1 MKYRLTSSLFLCA
14 LCCSFGEKTSAM
26 DGVVSTFSVPP
37 FSEDATVAGIDGWTI
52 ISSGN
57 PDFTT
62 VRSFGDSRTGLLLR
76 TYGIQKELKEPMD
89 GQVTVTLVMQFGF
102 VAEKGTGSQ
111 FVAMPMIGV
120 GVGSAPFGFSNADVS
135 SEEPGGFYYVEKS
148 LGQDGSLI
156 QKNVYL
162 LPRTA
167 IFEGAKY
174 TLAMAM
180 DLDNRTY
187 VLTISGIDSDG
198 KPIELKSGEVAMD
211 PPERISSGKQFL
223 TGIRLASGLPSNTE
237 LFVESV
243 SMAPTPQ

>member
-1 MKYRLTSSLFLCA
+1 MKYRATSFLFLFA
-14 LCCSFGEKTSAM
+14 LCFSYGASAANE
-26 DGVVSTFSVPP
+26 VVSTFSIPP
-37 FSEDATVAGIDGWTI
+37 FTEESTVAGIDGWKM

-57 PDFTT
+57 PESAV

-162 LPRTA
+162 LPRSA
-167 IFEGAKY
+167 IYEGAKY
-174 TLAMAM
+174 TLSMAM

-243 SMAPTPQ
+243 SIAPTPQ